1 MSKNNEPRFN
11 EAQRD
16 EMTKLR
22 QTIKSLENNADK
34 LRKQIDLDKKEKQE
48 EDSYVNKYS
57 NILSQEENQVNDA
70 ERNEALA
77 NYQKYFDDSVA
88 SQKRIDTRTEELN
101 EILLEIENYKKQLQ
115 NYYEISNEENEQ
127 IQETNESVQEEKNT
141 IPKTN
146 EPIQVEKIVVENPQ
160 ISKEEFKMSQDGK
173 EENSDKKEEISEKKK
188 SLEKEISSLEGELS
202 ELGSHNTTY
211 KGRDDIQASIMSDR
225 RVRLDKISRLKSQIK
240 VLDDMQEFLGIDS
253 EIDKIQGDKDQKI
266 SEIDSK
272 IQDLEKQLSE
282 LGRHNTTYKGRD
294 NIQAS
299 IMSDREK
306 LLDEIDT
313 LKKEKDSIQSEAE
326 SKTSKLNEKKSASKI
341 NSEIED
347 IEGQLKASG
356 ERLAEYK
363 GFDANSA
370 LEHKTYNELST
381 QLNGLYKKRDDFEI
395 RLPNFV
401 NIKSDIENIDNIEE
415 ITDRNES
422 MQKEAKGKAIKE
434 AEDKARREAEARA
447 KKEAEDRARKEA
459 EEKARKE
466 AEEKAKKEAEEKALL
481 DEKNLPWYKKAARA
495 VKSAFTK
502 IKGLFNK
509 EQKQDGEIT
518 SIKTETSSD
527 KSSTS
532 ETKDGFDDRYKVD
545 VEPVVLYTGKEQEKN
560 DKQFIDPD
568 KSQDDEVK

>member
-11 EAQRD
+11 ENQRA

-22 QTIKSLENNADK
+22 QTIKSLEDKADK
-34 LRKQIDLDKKEKQE
+34 LKKQIDLDKKEKQE
-48 EDSYVNKYS
+48 EDNYVDKYS

-77 NYQKYFDDSVA
+77 NYQKYFDDSFA

-101 EILLEIENYKKQLQ
+101 KILQEIENYKNQLQ
-115 NYYEISNEENEQ
+115 SYYEISNEENKPT
-127 IQETNESVQEEKNT
+127 QE
-141 IPKTN
+141 TN
-146 EPIQVEKIVVENPQ
+146 EPIQVEEIVVENPQ
-160 ISKEEFKMSQDGK
+160 ISKEEFGISQEEK
-173 EENSDKKEEISEKKK
+173 EENNDKKEEISAKKK
-188 SLEKEISSLEGELS
+188 SLEEEISSLEGELS
-202 ELGSHNTTY
+202 ELGRHNTTY

-253 EIDKIQGDKDQKI
+253 EIDKIQEDKNQKI

-299 IMSDREK
+299 IMSDRQK
-306 LLDEIDT
+306 LLDEIDK

-326 SKTSKLNEKKSASKI
+326 SKTFKLNEKKSASDI

-347 IEGQLKASG
+347 LEGKLKASG

-401 NIKSDIENIDNIEE
+401 NIKSDIENIDSIEE

-422 MQKEAKGKAIKE
+422 MQKEAKGKAVKE

-447 KKEAEDRARKEA
+447 KKEAEDRARKEV
-459 EEKARKE
+459 EER
-466 AEEKAKKEAEEKALL
+466 AKKEAEEKALL
-481 DEKNLPWYKKAARA
+481 DEKNLPWYKKALRA
-495 VKSAFTK
+495 IKSAGKK
-502 IKGLFNK
+502 IKEFFNK
-509 EQKQDGEIT
+509 EQKQDEEVT
-518 SIKTETSSD
+518 PLKTETSSD

-532 ETKDGFDDRYKVD
+532 EAKDGFDDRYKVD
-545 VEPVVLYTGKEQEKN
+545 VEPVVLYTGKDQEKN
-560 DKQFIDPD
+560 ANEFIETD